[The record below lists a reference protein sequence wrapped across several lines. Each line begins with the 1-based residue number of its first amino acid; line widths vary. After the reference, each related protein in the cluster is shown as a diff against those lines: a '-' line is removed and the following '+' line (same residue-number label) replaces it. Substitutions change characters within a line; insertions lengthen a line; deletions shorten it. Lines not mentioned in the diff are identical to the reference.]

1 MGNHKYIPTPKK
13 VYLFGKGQSLARF
26 NKEEATK
33 HDCYFINDS
42 IFWGIDIDAASKTII
57 TTDNIDELDEI
68 FNELPENVDILSN
81 QKPKNKQEY
90 TQLPEYGW
98 GICTANAAMNYFAS
112 IGVQEVVAVGFD
124 GMGESL
130 IFHKTIE
137 KLEKEQNE
145 KDPNHRIHQDW
156 HYGRYAATMACQA
169 HYLGIKLTMK

>member
-1 MGNHKYIPTPKK
+1 MKNQKNIATPKK

-42 IFWGIDIDAASKTII
+42 IFWGIDIDAASKTVI
-57 TTDNIDELDEI
+57 TTHNSQDI
-68 FNELPENVDILSN
+68 FNDLPEGVNIVSKY
-81 QKPKNKQEY
+81 KPINKKKH

-98 GICTANAAMNYFAS
+98 GICTANAAMDYFAS

-124 GMGESL
+124 GMGEPL
-130 IFHKTIE
+130 LFHKSAE
-137 KLEKEQNE
+137 KNEKERNE
-145 KDPNHRIHQDW
+145 KDPNYRIHQDW
-156 HYGRYAATMACQA
+156 HYGRYQATMDCQA